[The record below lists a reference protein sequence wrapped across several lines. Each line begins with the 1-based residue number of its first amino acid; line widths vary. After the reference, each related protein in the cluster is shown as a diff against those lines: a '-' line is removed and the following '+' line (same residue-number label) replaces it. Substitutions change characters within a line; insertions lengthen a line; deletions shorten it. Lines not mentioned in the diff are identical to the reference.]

1 MNLALVVERQED
13 FDRAINLYESLL
25 RVNPD
30 HIMAKNNLASLLID
44 HREDQASHDRARKI
58 ASGFEDSKLPWFRDT
73 YAWSSVKSGIYLQ
86 EAVQIL
92 KKIVKEN
99 EAVGIYHY
107 HLGEAYRKTGDTN
120 NVRSSLRKTIEL
132 EKPGSGA
139 AKALKLVYQQ
149 SLRPFEIQASLARAG
164 SRGQYTRQEKP
175 TSG

>member
-13 FDRAINLYESLL
+13 FDRAINLYENLL

-30 HIMAKNNLASLLID
+30 HILAKNNLASLLID

-58 ASGFEDSKLPWFRDT
+58 ASGFEDSKLPQFRDT
-73 YAWSSVKSGIYLQ
+73 YAWSSVKSGVYLQ

-99 EAVGIYHY
+99 EAVGVYHY

-120 NVRSSLRKTIEL
+120 NAQSSLRKAIEL
-132 EKPGSGA
+132 EKPGSAVAVGA
-139 AKALKLVYQQ
+139 AKALKLVSQ
-149 SLRPFEIQASLARAG
+149 
-164 SRGQYTRQEKP
+164 
-175 TSG
+175 